1 MTKLIIFDMDGLL
14 LDSERPFRDAWLA
27 EAGKLGY
34 ALDHAI
40 YSEVVGRTDRDSREV
55 FCRHFGN
62 DFPYDEICSRVRSFL
77 EQGVARS
84 GHQPKAGAVELLQYL
99 ANRSVPCVVATS
111 TVHALAQVRLEK
123 AKILSYFQEV
133 TGGDEVRNGKPHP
146 DLFLLAAKKQA
157 VAPGKCLVLEDSEYG
172 ARAAHAAGMPVIVIP
187 DLKEPPADVK
197 NFSLGIYASLSEGH
211 CAVERWLD
219 SFETARFGPQV
230 GFD

>member
-1 MTKLIIFDMDGLL
+1 MTRLIIFDMDGLL

-27 EAGKLGY
+27 ESGKLGY

-40 YSEVVGRTDRDSREV
+40 YSEVVGRTERDSREV

-62 DFPYDEICSRVRSFL
+62 DFPYDEICSRARSFL

-84 GHQPKAGAVELLQYL
+84 GHQPKAGAIELLQYL

-111 TVHALAQVRLEK
+111 TALAQARARLQN

-133 TGGDEVRNGKPHP
+133 TGGDEVRHGKPDP
-146 DLFLLAAKKQA
+146 DLFLLAAKKQGA
-157 VAPGKCLVLEDSEYG
+157 SPQDCLVLEDSEYG

-187 DLKEPPADVK
+187 DLKEPPADVQR
-197 NFSLGIYASLSEGH
+197 FSLGIYDSL
-211 CAVERWLD
+211 ADARATIAQWLD
-219 SFETARFGPQV
+219 TIETARINPR
-230 GFD
+230 